1 MLVKVKSFA
10 LQGLEPDPIDVE
22 VDITQRGLPSFS
34 IVGLPDVAVQESR
47 ERVRSALKNNGY
59 QFPTHRITVN
69 LAPADIKKEGA
80 CFDLPI
86 AIGILVASGQIP
98 TLDSDSYYFVGELSL
113 DGSLREVNGILSM
126 NCYLYDL
133 CQRLCEKNIPV
144 FCFPSENI
152 QEIVY
157 SSLQLIPASSLQN
170 AIDSI
175 RSKNFSW
182 QLPRVQFAPE
192 KESSDDMRDTIGQE
206 FAKRAI
212 EVAASGMHNLL
223 FVGPPGTGKTMLARR
238 IPTILPPLHFDES
251 VEVSRIYSSAG
262 LLAKKGGLIQHRP
275 FRTPHHSAS
284 LSSLMGGGTKPKP
297 GEISYAHRGVLFL
310 DEFPEFQR
318 HVIHALRQPLEDGF
332 ITISRVHSSVQWPSR
347 FMLVAAMNPCP
358 CGYYGDTQ
366 KNCTC
371 TPSQIQKYQAK
382 IQGPIMDRIDI
393 VSEVL
398 RVDPK
403 KLLQMKSSESS
414 STIQNRVQQCHAIQK
429 KRYKNDSF
437 HYNAEMD
444 SNALRRVCKLDSET
458 EVFFTEVS
466 RKLSLSGRGH
476 MKVLK
481 VARTIADMRSSDT
494 IQMDDICEAL
504 QYRMRK
510 EE

>member
-10 LQGLEPDPIDVE
+10 LQGLDPVPIDVE

-47 ERVRSALKNNGY
+47 ERVRSALKNNGF

-86 AIGILVASGQIP
+86 AIGILVASGQMP
-98 TLDSDSYYFVGELSL
+98 TLSSDAYYFVGELSL
-113 DGSLREVNGILSM
+113 DGSLRDVNGILSM
-126 NCYLYDL
+126 NCFLYSISQNL
-133 CQRLCEKNIPV
+133 EAKSSPI
-144 FCFPSENI
+144 FCFPAENI
-152 QEIVY
+152 HEIVY
-157 SSLQLIPASSLQN
+157 SQLNLLPASSLKE

-175 RSKNFSW
+175 QSEHYTS
-182 QLPRVQFAPE
+182 QLPPPQIATE
-192 KESSDDMRDTIGQE
+192 TENNDDMKDIIGQD

-212 EVAASGMHNLL
+212 EVAACGMHNLL

-238 IPTILPPLHFDES
+238 IPTILPHLTFEES
-251 VEVSRIYSSAG
+251 IEVSRIYSSAG
-262 LLAKKGGLIQHRP
+262 LLSKKGGLIQKRP
-275 FRTPHHSAS
+275 FRAPHHSSS

-332 ITISRVHSSVQWPSR
+332 ITVSRVHSSVQWPSR

-366 KNCTC
+366 KNCSC

-382 IQGPIMDRIDI
+382 IQGPILDRIDI

-403 KLLQMKSSESS
+403 KLLKMQSSEPSS
-414 STIQNRVQQCHAIQK
+414 DIRSRVQQCHEIQK
-429 KRYKNDSF
+429 ERYKEDCF

-444 SNALRRVCKLDSET
+444 SSSLRKVCKLDSET
-458 EVFFTEVS
+458 EMFFAEVS

-481 VARTIADMRSSDT
+481 VARTIADIRASNT

-504 QYRMRK
+504 QYRLRT
-510 EE
+510 ED